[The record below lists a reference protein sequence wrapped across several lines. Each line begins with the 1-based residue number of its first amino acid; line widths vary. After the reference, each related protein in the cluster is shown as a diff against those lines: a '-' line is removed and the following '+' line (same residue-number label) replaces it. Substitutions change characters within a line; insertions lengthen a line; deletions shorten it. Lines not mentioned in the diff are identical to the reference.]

1 MPLPDRIKVM
11 GRMWLLR
18 EVNAKNYRG
27 ECDPPDKTRKEIRIK
42 QRMGSEETMEVL
54 LHEMIHAAGWH
65 IDESFVEAFAA
76 DAARI
81 LTKCGYRREQ

>member
-1 MPLPDRIKVM
+1 MPLPDRINVM
-11 GRMWLLR
+11 GKVWRLR
-18 EVNAKNYRG
+18 EVNVRNYRG

-65 IDESFVEAFAA
+65 IDEEFVTRLAA
-76 DAARI
+76 DAARN
-81 LTKCGYRREQ
+81 LTKCGYRRHD